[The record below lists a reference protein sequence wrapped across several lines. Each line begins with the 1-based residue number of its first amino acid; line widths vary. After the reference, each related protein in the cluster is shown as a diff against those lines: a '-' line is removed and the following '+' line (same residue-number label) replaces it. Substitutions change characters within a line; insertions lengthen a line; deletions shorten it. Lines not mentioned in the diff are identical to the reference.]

1 MPILIPEILQ
11 ILQTQ
16 SFLLEIGMPM
26 SGLMGVLSHPI
37 DEEESLHPFPN

>member
-1 MPILIPEILQ
+1 MPILIPAIPQ

-16 SFLLEIGMPM
+16 SFLPGIGMPM
-26 SGLMGVLSHPI
+26 NGLVRVLSHFI

>member
-16 SFLLEIGMPM
+16 SFLPGIEMPM
-26 SGLMGVLSHPI
+26 SGLMRVLSHLI